1 MSRAVVREAI
11 ARLQSDGYVETR
23 QGAGVFLTARPGL
36 RSFKLPDEGE
46 PGPAELQHILEL
58 RLAVE
63 VHAADLAA
71 VRRTE
76 VDLAAM
82 RRELGAL
89 AEAVRAGTDASDADD
104 RFHAAIAAATHNPYL
119 RRLVEFLRY
128 QFFKTRRPTWSPA
141 GHEAGEPRSFL
152 GLHSLKRVVG
162 VPQPRRPAP
171 TCCPRH
177 AGWAWPIPP
186 ASEPL
191 GGASASAGVDEAGS
205 RGRR

>member
-1 MSRAVVREAI
+1 MTSGLARPLRLTERLVQALEARIAAGELRPGEQLPTEKQLCEGFAVSRAVVREAI

-46 PGPAELQHILEL
+46 PGPAELQHILGL

-141 GHEAGEPRSFL
+141 GHEAGEPRIAQRE
-152 GLHSLKRVVG
+152 H
-162 VPQPRRPAP
+162 
-171 TCCPRH
+171 
-177 AGWAWPIPP
+177 
-186 ASEPL
+186 E
-191 GGASASAGVDEAGS
+191 
-205 RGRR
+205 